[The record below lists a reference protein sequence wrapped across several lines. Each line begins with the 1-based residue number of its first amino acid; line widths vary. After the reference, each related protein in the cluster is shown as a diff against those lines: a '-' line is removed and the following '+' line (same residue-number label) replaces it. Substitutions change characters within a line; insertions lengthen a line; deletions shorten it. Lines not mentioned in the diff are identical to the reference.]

1 MGLRRRRWGSEGSVA
16 SLVWAAAGALL
27 RRRGGQVAGRDN
39 RTCSKA
45 VLLWMNRKLSEGRGP
60 VNSRDIYLLFLLL
73 FIDR

>member
-45 VLLWMNRKLSEGRGP
+45 VLLWMNRKL
-60 VNSRDIYLLFLLL
+60 
-73 FIDR
+73 

>member
-1 MGLRRRRWGSEGSVA
+1 MNLNIFFILREREGEEGSRVGLRRRRWGSEGSVA

-45 VLLWMNRKLSEGRGP
+45 VLLWMNRKL
-60 VNSRDIYLLFLLL
+60 
-73 FIDR
+73 